1 MEDMY
6 AADYGLNLINTRTAQ
21 QALRLAVPYKGWGI

>member
-21 QALRLAVPYKGWGI
+21 QALRLEPYKRWGI